1 MTDPKKK
8 NQPPKPAYKTSAQV
22 LDIPVAKIAD
32 PQLPI
37 RSQFDDL
44 GLRDLADSIKANGV
58 IEPIIITATK
68 KGFEVVAGHRRLLA
82 SRLAQIPTI
91 PCVVSDK
98 KGLELETIK
107 LHENLDRADLNI
119 VDEANYFISLMEK
132 YKVEVTELARMIKK
146 PEAYIIGR
154 LNITKWPDKIIQ
166 ALYYN
171 QIPHSVAK
179 HLVQIDDP
187 DSFQFHLDAAIRGG
201 ITARTAQQWVIDH
214 RLGVQKPLES
224 SPEPPKRTESP
235 QPMSYTPNCAIC
247 SDKVDPMEAK
257 LIHAHPRCIKALE
270 VDSEG

>member
-1 MTDPKKK
+1 M
-8 NQPPKPAYKTSAQV
+8 
-22 LDIPVAKIAD
+22 
-32 PQLPI
+32 
-37 RSQFDDL
+37 
-44 GLRDLADSIKANGV
+44 ADSIKANGV

-119 VDEANYFISLMEK
+119 VDEANYFISLMAK
-132 YKVEVTELARMIKK
+132 YKIGPEELAKMMKK

-154 LNITKWPDKIIQ
+154 LNITKWPDKIVQ
-166 ALYYN
+166 ALYYT
-171 QIPHSVAK
+171 QIPLSVAK

-187 DSFQFHLDAAIRGG
+187 DSFELHLDAAIRGG
-201 ITARTAQQWVIDH
+201 VTARTAQQWVIDY
-214 RLGVQKPLES
+214 RLGAQRPLES
-224 SPEPPKRTESP
+224 SPEPPERTDSP
-235 QPMSYTPNCAIC
+235 KPMSYTPTCGIC

-257 LIHAHPRCIKALE
+257 LIHAHPRCVKALE
-270 VDSEG
+270 VDNT